1 MVIVLIYNQVFILC
15 LCYILVLFDTIYL
28 SETLVGFLGEK
39 MIEEKQL
46 QTKLSEQVF
55 QSRYIATMIIDKN
68 HKIDMIN
75 PYCLELFGYS
85 AEEMMYQDISIIH
98 ISETSRIKFADLISD
113 DISKQGKVSTVY
125 PFMHKDGSII
135 WLKVFGESLG
145 DGTYL
150 WTAIDITHE
159 KLLEFQN
166 IKQAQIIHQI
176 QDSIILIN
184 FDGIVK
190 SWNNGAKNLFG
201 YTQDEVQGKHIS
213 EVFKE
218 NQKFTTYF
226 HKFLSDKINNFEIE
240 LKDKYEQE
248 IFADL
253 TFTILKDSSKH
264 DIGVICYL
272 HDITDRKNIELT
284 LEEQKNQLDYYANHD
299 VLTSLPNRMY
309 FQKYLDILIGES
321 KISDKR
327 LALFFLDLDRFK
339 QINDSLG
346 HKVGDSV
353 LIEVAQR
360 LKNNLSSDD
369 IVARLGGD
377 EFTIIIKDVKNDID
391 ISNLANQLISVLSQP
406 ICVNE
411 HMLYISC
418 SIGISIYPDDAS
430 NHQDLLK
437 YADAAM
443 YRAKEEGRNNYQF
456 YQNEMTESAFEKV
469 IMEAHLR
476 EALQNDDFVVYYQP
490 QIDTK
495 TEELVGMEALV
506 RWEHKT
512 LGIVPPSK
520 FISLAE
526 ATGLIVDLDRFVMR
540 SAIRQFA
547 LWYKDGYNP
556 GKLSL
561 NLTVQQIHQTDFIV
575 ELKQMIKDA
584 DFKLEWLTLEV
595 TESQI
600 MKHPDETIKI
610 LEQIS
615 SMGISLA
622 IDDFGVAYS
631 SLSQLKKL
639 PLDILKI
646 DQSFIRGLPDNEQ
659 DISIAKAIIAL
670 ANSLDFK
677 VLAEGVEDKPQR
689 DFLLQEGC
697 GVIQGYYYSRPITAD
712 EIKDKFLKESV

>member
-1 MVIVLIYNQVFILC
+1 MIFSIYLLKLMNLRGENRWGIMVKYKDLQSKLSQQVFN
-15 LCYILVLFDTIYL
+15 
-28 SETLVGFLGEK
+28 S
-39 MIEEKQL
+39 QH
-46 QTKLSEQVF
+46 
-55 QSRYIATMIIDKN
+55 IAIMLIN
-68 HKIDMIN
+68 SQHKIDIVN
-75 PYCLELFGYS
+75 PYCIELFGYTMD
-85 AEEMMYQDISIIH
+85 EVLQQDVSIIH
-98 ISETSRIKFADLISD
+98 LSMESREKFAKAIEADMSAY
-113 DISKQGKVSTVY
+113 GHVSIVY
-125 PFMHKDGSII
+125 PFKHKNGSVL
-135 WLKVFGESLG
+135 WLKAFGEALG
-145 DGTYL
+145 EDIFL

-159 KLLEFQN
+159 KLL
-166 IKQAQIIHQI
+166 
-176 QDSIILIN
+176 
-184 FDGIVK
+184 
-190 SWNNGAKNLFG
+190 
-201 YTQDEVQGKHIS
+201 
-213 EVFKE
+213 
-218 NQKFTTYF
+218 
-226 HKFLSDKINNFEIE
+226 
-240 LKDKYEQE
+240 
-248 IFADL
+248 
-253 TFTILKDSSKH
+253 
-264 DIGVICYL
+264 
-272 HDITDRKNIELT
+272 ELT

-309 FQKYLDILIGES
+309 FQRYLDVLIGKYS
-321 KISDKR
+321 ISNNK

-346 HKVGDSV
+346 HEIGDHV
-353 LIEVAQR
+353 LIEVASR
-360 LKNNLSSDD
+360 IKSLVEDD
-369 IVARLGGD
+369 DVVARLGGD
-377 EFTIIIKDVKNDID
+377 EFTIIVQNVDNDIK
-391 ISNLANQLISVLSQP
+391 ISALANELIALLSTP
-406 ICVNE
+406 ICINNQ
-411 HMLYISC
+411 MLYLSC
-418 SIGISIYPDDAS
+418 SIGISIYPDDAT
-430 NHQDLLK
+430 NYKDLLK

-443 YRAKEEGRNNYQF
+443 YKAKEEGRNNFQF
-456 YQNEMTESAFEKV
+456 YQNEMTQIAFERV

-476 EALQNDDFVVYYQP
+476 EALKNDDFVVYYQP

-495 TEELVGMEALV
+495 SENLVGMEALV
-506 RWEHKT
+506 RWEHKN

-540 SAIRQFA
+540 SAIKQFA
-547 LWYKDGYNP
+547 LWYKNGYKP

-575 ELKQMIKDA
+575 ELKDMIKDV

-610 LEQIS
+610 LKQIS

-646 DQSFIRGLPDNEQ
+646 DQSFIRGLPENEQ

-677 VLAEGVEDKPQR
+677 VLAEGVEDKSQR

-697 GVIQGYYYSRPITAD
+697 DEIQGYYYSRPITAK
-712 EIKDKFLKESV
+712 EIEDQFLKENV